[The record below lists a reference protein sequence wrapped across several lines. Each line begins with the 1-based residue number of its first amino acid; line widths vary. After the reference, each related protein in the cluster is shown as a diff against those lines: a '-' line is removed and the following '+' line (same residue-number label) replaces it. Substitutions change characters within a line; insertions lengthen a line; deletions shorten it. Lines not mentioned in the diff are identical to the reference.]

1 MKRFPH
7 WNCFLLVTDSRF
19 IAMCPKI
26 LLPKVSLEDYQPGWT
41 WELVSNAH
49 SQAHCQLQNWKRGS
63 CTLQSQRPAVLR
75 YRTCDK
81 DASLFCIRETYL
93 DLTSLVSQELE
104 NLKAQGDPN
113 QYQTPTFYMSMV
125 TEGKVQLQNPIWR
138 HQVFLRSPVFT
149 SNITILNCYGKYSEL
164 LIYCR
169 LNRKRSWRI
178 FKGYQ
183 IVLSS

>member
-7 WNCFLLVTDSRF
+7 WNCFLLVTGSRF
-19 IAMCPKI
+19 IATCPKV
-26 LLPKVSLEDYQPGWT
+26 LLSEVCLEDYQPGWT

-49 SQAHCQLQNWKRGS
+49 SQAHCQLQNCKRGS
-63 CTLQSQRPAVLR
+63 YTLQSQRPAVLR
-75 YRTCDK
+75 HRTCGK
-81 DASLFCIRETYL
+81 GASLFCIRVTDL
-93 DLTSLVSQELE
+93 DLTSLVSQGLE

-113 QYQTPTFYMSMV
+113 QYQSPPFYMSVV
-125 TEGKVQLQNPIWR
+125 TEGKGQLQNPIWR

-149 SNITILNCYGKYSEL
+149 SNITILNCYGKCSEL
-164 LIYCR
+164 CVYCR
-169 LNRKRSWRI
+169 LNRKRSRRI